1 MEDSPLTQT
10 TANSSR
16 SERFRGDTKQD
27 TVKSSGNAAF
37 YIPQN
42 YREEVRKGMRKGL
55 KKAYEITDAKI
66 QFVSLVDKAANKRQ
80 FLLKKAEDG
89 QAAFTT
95 YGRIV
100 KADADNHYV
109 TGIVY
114 EPMEEDSHGNFMTE
128 EEITKAAYWFAKNGD
143 KVDLQ
148 HSFEPL
154 DGATVV
160 ENWIAKADFEIDG
173 EAIQKGTWLMTVE
186 VADESVWDGIEKGEI
201 TGFSMGGLGN
211 YSEED
216 VELDNVS
223 KQEASERKG
232 LLKQLAAALGLNV
245 VEKGAM
251 AELYEERSKGTL
263 FWNAFNSL
271 EEILYK
277 YDAITGRWQYETN
290 EDKVRECLEDFNQII
305 TSILTGKE
313 SIIKAIQNDR
323 PIEKAGKKMSGKNRE
338 MLANIYESL
347 GTFLKEF
354 DDQEEQEN
362 EKKEDK
368 EVTKQEVEE
377 IVAVAIKKSMGGNV
391 TQKDAKA
398 VEKSES
404 KATEITAES
413 IEKMVEAAITKALE
427 PQQEESITVEQV
439 QDMISAA
446 VEKAISPVLKSKGLP
461 SNLNDSSVEKSVSQE
476 HYLHGIL

>member
-1 MEDSPLTQT
+1 MS
-10 TANSSR
+10 
-16 SERFRGDTKQD
+16 
-27 TVKSSGNAAF
+27 
-37 YIPQN
+37 
-42 YREEVRKGMRKGL
+42 KGL

-89 QAAFTT
+89 QATFTT

-173 EAIQKGTWLMTVE
+173 EAISKGTWLMTVE
-186 VADESVWDGIEKGEI
+186 VVDESVWAGIEKGEI

>member
-1 MEDSPLTQT
+1 M
-10 TANSSR
+10 
-16 SERFRGDTKQD
+16 K
-27 TVKSSGNAAF
+27 
-37 YIPQN
+37 
-42 YREEVRKGMRKGL
+42 KGL

-80 FLLKKAEDG
+80 FLLKKEDG
-89 QAAFTT
+89 GKAAFTT

-173 EAIQKGTWLMTVE
+173 EVIQKGTWLMTVE
-186 VADESVWDGIEKGEI
+186 VADESVWEGIEKGEI

-223 KQEASERKG
+223 KQETSEKKG
-232 LLKQLAAALGLNV
+232 LLKQLAAALGVSV

-271 EEILYK
+271 EEVLYK
-277 YDAITGRWQYETN
+277 YDPITGRWQYETN

-313 SIIKAIQNDR
+313 SITKAIENDR
-323 PIEKAGKKMSGKNRE
+323 PVEKAGKKMSGKNKE
-338 MLANIYESL
+338 TLNTIYESL

-354 DDQEEQEN
+354 DDPAEDEN
-362 EKKEDK
+362 DKTKKEEK

-377 IVAVAIKKSMGGNV
+377 IVAKSIQAAIAKATSTDGEEQEETEEKKKKDSVTEEEKDEDKEIKKSAG
-391 TQKDAKA
+391 AL
-398 VEKSES
+398 
-404 KATEITAES
+404 TAES
-413 IEKMVEAAITKALE
+413 IDNMVQAAIAKALGS
-427 PQQEESITVEQV
+427 QQETVTAEQV
-439 QDMISAA
+439 QEMITAA
-446 VEKAISPVLKSKGLP
+446 VSKAVDPIMKSKGLP
-461 SNLNDSSVEKSVSQE
+461 SNLNGGSVTKSAGEE

>member
-1 MEDSPLTQT
+1 
-10 TANSSR
+10 
-16 SERFRGDTKQD
+16 
-27 TVKSSGNAAF
+27 
-37 YIPQN
+37 
-42 YREEVRKGMRKGL
+42 MRKGL

-80 FLLKKAEDG
+80 FLLKKEDG
-89 QAAFTT
+89 GKAAFTT

-186 VADESVWDGIEKGEI
+186 VADESVWEGIEKGEI

-216 VELDNVS
+216 VDLDNVS
-223 KQEASERKG
+223 KQEASEKKG

-271 EEILYK
+271 EEVLYK
-277 YDAITGRWQYETN
+277 YDPITSRWQYETN

-313 SIIKAIQNDR
+313 SITKAIQNDR
-323 PIEKAGKKMSGKNRE
+323 PVEKAGKKMSGKNKE
-338 MLANIYESL
+338 TLSNIYESL

-354 DDQEEQEN
+354 DDPEDDPEEKKTGEETEEQDDD
-362 EKKEDK
+362 KKSKADK
-368 EVTKQEVEE
+368 EEKDVTKQEVEQ
-377 IVAVAIKKSMGGNV
+377 IVSAAI
-391 TQKDAKA
+391 AKA
-398 VEKSES
+398 VGGAQEQDTAQTAQSSAGAVEKAEGKES
-404 KATEITAES
+404 TTPAEITPES
-413 IEKMVEAAITKALE
+413 VEKMVEAAIAKALE
-427 PQQEESITVEQV
+427 PQEEHVTAEQV
-439 QDMISAA
+439 QEMITAA
-446 VEKAISPVLKSKGLP
+446 VEKAVAPVLKSRGLP
-461 SNLNDSSVEKSVSQE
+461 NNLNGSSVEKSAGEE